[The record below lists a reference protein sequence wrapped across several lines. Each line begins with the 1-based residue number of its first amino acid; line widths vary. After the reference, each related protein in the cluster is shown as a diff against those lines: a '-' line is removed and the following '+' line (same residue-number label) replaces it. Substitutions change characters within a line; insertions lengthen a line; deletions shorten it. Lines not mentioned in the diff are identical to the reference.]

1 MDYIALIMVAIMWAY
16 FLYIFN
22 LLFRGILN
30 NSGKNYKEYLV
41 KMIVIALL
49 SYGILALAVNI
60 IRPSVF
66 LKPLL
71 IVGSIISFERIII
84 IVALVALVIRYIR
97 NRCLNE

>member
-30 NSGKNYKEYLV
+30 NSDKNYKEYLV
-41 KMIVIALL
+41 KMIIVALV

-84 IVALVALVIRYIR
+84 IVALIAIVIRYIKR
-97 NRCLNE
+97 RD

>member
-1 MDYIALIMVAIMWAY
+1 MEYITLILVSAMAVY
-16 FLYIFN
+16 FLYICN

-30 NSGKNYKEYLV
+30 NSDKNYKEYLV
-41 KMIVIALL
+41 RMIVVALL

-84 IVALVALVIRYIR
+84 IVALVAIVIRYIR
-97 NRCLNE
+97 NRYLNE